1 MVEAAEAG
9 TTAGLEAASRSFKL
23 NAAPAGAGSMVEV
36 GMVEGEAT
44 GTTAGLEAAS
54 RSFKLAVA
62 AAAGAGAGSGAEMGT
77 VEAEVATGLETA
89 C

>member
-1 MVEAAEAG
+1 MGTVEAEGA
-9 TTAGLEAASRSFKL
+9 
-23 NAAPAGAGSMVEV
+23 AGA
-36 GMVEGEAT
+36 
-44 GTTAGLEAAS
+44 TTGLEAAS
-54 RSFKLAVA
+54 RSFKLAVAAA